1 MGLGFGVVGRER
13 GSRSPFPFISPRSR
27 LARLNN
33 GYCFR
38 NPPSIPASI
47 NIFPRKRSNSPSSSS
62 TLTISYYLNHVIRDE
77 RMNNETLSRQSRG
90 VSYFF
95 RWQTI
100 KRYDTIKMNLF
111 VVEEE
116 AFDVQNFEFPL
127 LHLLS
132 RLHRLARILTIR
144 KESFFQRRIR
154 DRYESFF
161 VKI

>member
-1 MGLGFGVVGRER
+1 MGLGFSVVGRER

-77 RMNNETLSRQSRG
+77 RMNNETLSRQWEEYRIS
-90 VSYFF
+90 FDD
-95 RWQTI
+95 
-100 KRYDTIKMNLF
+100 KRSNDTIKMNLF
-111 VVEEE
+111 VVGEE

-154 DRYESFF
+154 DRHESFF

>member
-77 RMNNETLSRQSRG
+77 RMNNETLSPSLVNGRSI
-90 VSYFF
+90 VFLSMTND
-95 RWQTI
+95 QTI
-100 KRYDTIKMNLF
+100 RYDKDEF
-111 VVEEE
+111 VR
-116 AFDVQNFEFPL
+116 
-127 LHLLS
+127 S
-132 RLHRLARILTIR
+132 
-144 KESFFQRRIR
+144 
-154 DRYESFF
+154 
-161 VKI
+161 